1 MPLVACPGART
12 VLRRVL
18 LVVGMLASL
27 LPTMASAQHACT
39 FQLGFKAI
47 ADQIPSLVGRC
58 LEDEHANPQ
67 NGDALQKT
75 SGGLLVWRKA
85 DNFTA
90 FTDGYRSWVNG
101 PVGLQQRLNT
111 EVFDWEARAPVAPA
125 PPAPTPTPRFVAA
138 GLVRVD
144 GVCYEAGKE
153 PGGILQQ
160 FASRL
165 GTRYTPTPRPCD
177 RPIPQPGE
185 IDAPPPPGFIADGLV
200 MVDGQCYEEGKEPGG
215 VAEGFARRLGAGYTP
230 TPRDCAVPIRRPPP
244 EPPQPRIQPFECYR
258 SAGRVYCN

>member
-1 MPLVACPGART
+1 
-12 VLRRVL
+12 
-18 LVVGMLASL
+18 VVGVARLIVVVAAVVAAL
-27 LPTMASAQHACT
+27 VPGVAGAQQGCS

-47 ADQIPSLVGRC
+47 ADQIPQVVGPC
-58 LEDEHANPQ
+58 LEDEHADPQ
-67 NGDALQKT
+67 NGDALQRT
-75 SGGLLVWRKA
+75 AGGLLVWRKA

-111 EVFDWEARAPVAPA
+111 EAFEWEAPASVVSA

-138 GLVRVD
+138 GLVRVN
-144 GVCYEAGKE
+144 GVCCQEGYE
-153 PGGILQQ
+153 PGGISQR
-160 FASRL
+160 FANEF
-165 GTRYTPTPRPCD
+165 GTRYTATPRPCD

-200 MVDGQCYEEGKEPGG
+200 MVDGQCYEAGKEPGG
-215 VAEGFARRLGAGYTP
+215 VSEGLARRLGSGYTP

-244 EPPQPRIQPFECYR
+244 EPPRPRIQPFECYR
-258 SAGRVYCN
+258 SFDRVYCR